1 MLLRNSLGIFYT
13 IELHITGIACQNN
26 NSVIAH
32 SGRVISPILRNYSI
46 KKETVK
52 RLSLDIPYRY
62 YAIIAIQVRMIVKL
76 PNKGELPYRFLR
88 THRYRQGS

>member
-1 MLLRNSLGIFYT
+1 MRNSLGIFYT
-13 IELHITGIACQNN
+13 IELHIIGIALQNN

-52 RLSLDIPYRY
+52 RLSLLISRIDIMQLSPFRY
-62 YAIIAIQVRMIVKL
+62 
-76 PNKGELPYRFLR
+76 G
-88 THRYRQGS
+88 